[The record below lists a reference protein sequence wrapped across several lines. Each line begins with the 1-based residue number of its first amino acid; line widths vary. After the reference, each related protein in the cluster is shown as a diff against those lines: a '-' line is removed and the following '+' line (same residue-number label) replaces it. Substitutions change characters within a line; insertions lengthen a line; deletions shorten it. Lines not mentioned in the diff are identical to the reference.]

1 MTQGLIVSRRTKN
14 DLHTKAVTH
23 PLPANI
29 NKYKTYK
36 TIYQRLIRVAKKRYI
51 ADKLTENASN
61 PKKTWQT
68 LNEILGREGK
78 SGSVLQLHIYQW

>member
-14 DLHTKAVTH
+14 DLHSKAVAN

-36 TIYQRLIRVAKKRYI
+36 TIYQRLIRAAKKRYI
-51 ADKLTENASN
+51 AEKLTENASN

-78 SGSVLQLHIYQW
+78 AGSVS